1 VSGPGVDDFPP
12 FIIATVRTRLVRLLH
27 FMAIGALGESWSGEI
42 VVRSPLVFSGF

>member
-27 FMAIGALGESWSGEI
+27 FMAIGAFGEGRSRKII
-42 VVRSPLVFSGF
+42 VGSPLIFSGF